1 MKVCQNL
8 YNLRRQI
15 LLIATFW
22 QKLEAEQRNW
32 QCFILNAQS
41 AERGAVLAVET
52 MQWVGEKGIKFWYPS
67 ACSSRRFYLAPKQAS
82 IMAANIDISNM
93 DWEDFAGQIE
103 RNGVFHGF
111 H

>member
-1 MKVCQNL
+1 M
-8 YNLRRQI
+8 
-15 LLIATFW
+15 
-22 QKLEAEQRNW
+22 
-32 QCFILNAQS
+32 
-41 AERGAVLAVET
+41 LAVET